1 MESFF
6 ILENASKTKNVIA
19 VKNGFS
25 LNIFFLG
32 PLWGL
37 FKGLWSQGLIWLLL
51 ISLGVY
57 NAPEFSIFFI
67 LVSAFFW
74 GIFGRDIYIQML
86 LAKNYTPLDIV
97 NSNSPRKAIL
107 IFSTK
112 SK

>member
-57 NAPEFSIFFI
+57 NAPEFSIFI
-67 LVSAFFW
+67 LVSAFFLGYFW
-74 GIFGRDIYIQML
+74 KRHIHPNVTNKKL
-86 LAKNYTPLDIV
+86 H
-97 NSNSPRKAIL
+97 SP
-107 IFSTK
+107 
-112 SK
+112 

>member
-37 FKGLWSQGLIWLLL
+37 LK
-51 ISLGVY
+51 VY
-57 NAPEFSIFFI
+57 
-67 LVSAFFW
+67 
-74 GIFGRDIYIQML
+74 G
-86 LAKNYTPLDIV
+86 AKD
-97 NSNSPRKAIL
+97 
-107 IFSTK
+107 
-112 SK
+112 